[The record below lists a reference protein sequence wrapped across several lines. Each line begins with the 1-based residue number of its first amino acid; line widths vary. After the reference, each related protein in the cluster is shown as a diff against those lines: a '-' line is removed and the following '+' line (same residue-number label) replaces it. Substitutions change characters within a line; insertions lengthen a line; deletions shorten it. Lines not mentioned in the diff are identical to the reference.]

1 VHAQAG
7 RQGRYYPL
15 VAPATMG
22 EPPHVV
28 ATIVSLEARGTAV
41 LTKLCSSRPGRRTG
55 SSLLAAL
62 ALVLVA
68 VVPAEA
74 AAKKDPSCKRA
85 GSRTVAQNGV
95 ARVYE
100 LKSPEAE
107 RRLYGC
113 RRSTGKRV
121 LLDTAGD
128 DFSEYL
134 ITDYENVRLA
144 GVRVAWASSSV
155 DYSCKAACPPGY
167 DGRSTSVRVYDLR
180 RRAERAIQGA
190 DPLGRGLVLS
200 RLGGVA
206 WAVRDAVSGGV
217 EIHASLRTGD
227 DRVIDSG
234 NIDPKSLAIEITIIS
249 WMRDGVEQFARLR

>member
-1 VHAQAG
+1 MLSTLRSCRIGV
-7 RQGRYYPL
+7 PF
-15 VAPATMG
+15 VA
-22 EPPHVV
+22 
-28 ATIVSLEARGTAV
+28 L
-41 LTKLCSSRPGRRTG
+41 
-55 SSLLAAL
+55 AL
-62 ALVLVA
+62 ALVGVL
-68 VVPAEA
+68 PAEA
-74 AAKKDPSCKRA
+74 ATKKEPSCQRA
-85 GSRTVAQNGV
+85 GSRTVAHNSF

-100 LKSPEAE
+100 VKSPEAE

-128 DFSEYL
+128 DFAEYL
-134 ITDYENVRLA
+134 ITDYVNVRLA
-144 GVRVAWASSSV
+144 GAHVAWASSSV

-167 DGRSTSVRVYDLR
+167 DGKSTSVRVYDLKR
-180 RRAERAIQGA
+180 RTERAIQGA
-190 DPLGRGLVLS
+190 EALGRALVLS

-206 WAVRDAVSGGV
+206 WASRNDAGSSV
-217 EIHASLRTGD
+217 EIHASLTAGD

>member
-1 VHAQAG
+1 
-7 RQGRYYPL
+7 
-15 VAPATMG
+15 M
-22 EPPHVV
+22 PPKLRSCRLSLPVV
-28 ATIVSLEARGTAV
+28 ALAFALAAV
-41 LTKLCSSRPGRRTG
+41 L
-55 SSLLAAL
+55 
-62 ALVLVA
+62 
-68 VVPAEA
+68 PAEA
-74 AAKKDPSCKRA
+74 ATKKDPSCKRA
-85 GSRTVAQNGV
+85 GSRTVAQNSV

-100 LKSPEAE
+100 VKAAEAGQA
-107 RRLYGC
+107 RLYGC
-113 RRSTGKRV
+113 RRSTGKRA

-144 GVRVAWASSSV
+144 GVHVAWASSSV

-167 DGRSTSVRVYDLR
+167 DGKSASVRVYDLR
-180 RRAERAIQGA
+180 RRTERAIQGA
-190 DPLGRGLVLS
+190 EPLGPALVLS

-217 EIHASLRTGD
+217 DIHASLRTGD

-249 WMRDGVEQFARLR
+249 WMRDGVEQFVRLR

>member
-1 VHAQAG
+1 MLSK
-7 RQGRYYPL
+7 P
-15 VAPATMG
+15 
-22 EPPHVV
+22 
-28 ATIVSLEARGTAV
+28 
-41 LTKLCSSRPGRRTG
+41 RPYRSGL
-55 SSLLAAL
+55 LLAAL

-68 VVPAEA
+68 ALPAEA
-74 AAKKDPSCKRA
+74 AAKQDPSCKRA
-85 GSRTVAQNGV
+85 GSRTVAHNDF

-100 LKSPEAE
+100 VKSPAEE
-107 RRLYGC
+107 RRLYSC
-113 RRSTGKRV
+113 RRSTGKRI

-144 GVRVAWASSSV
+144 GTRVAWASSSV

-167 DGRSTSVRVYDLR
+167 DGKATSVRVYDLKR
-180 RRAERAIQGA
+180 RTERAIQGVE
-190 DPLGRGLVLS
+190 PLGRALVLS

-206 WAVRDAVSGGV
+206 WASRNDAGSAV
-217 EIHASLRTGD
+217 EIHASLRAGD